1 MNTKDITSSFA
12 APVFFY
18 LAIVLYFL
26 SAASVV
32 ATLTRDV
39 SYIILGLVTFV
50 LAYNAW
56 EYGKSV
62 ACKGGSC
69 TK

>member
-1 MNTKDITSSFA
+1 MNTKDIASNFA

-18 LAIVLYFL
+18 LSVVLYFFA
-26 SAASVV
+26 AASVL

-39 SYIILGLVTFV
+39 SYIVLGLVAFV

-56 EYGKSV
+56 IFGKTL
-62 ACKGGSC
+62 ACKGGTC
-69 TK
+69 MK